1 VATRA
6 FAVFIKAYRDSVAKG
21 LLDWDKVSELGEI
34 IVGKK
39 PGRTDERQCAV
50 FFQNLPGGAQHCGMA
65 TRVYE
70 MAKQSGLGKELPDEL
85 FLQDMRP

>member
-1 VATRA
+1 VEQNG
-6 FAVFIKAYRDSVAKG
+6 YREDQANS
-21 LLDWDKVSELGEI
+21 
-34 IVGKK
+34 
-39 PGRTDERQCAV
+39 RTDERQCAV

>member
-1 VATRA
+1 
-6 FAVFIKAYRDSVAKG
+6 
-21 LLDWDKVSELGEI
+21 
-34 IVGKK
+34 
-39 PGRTDERQCAV
+39 V